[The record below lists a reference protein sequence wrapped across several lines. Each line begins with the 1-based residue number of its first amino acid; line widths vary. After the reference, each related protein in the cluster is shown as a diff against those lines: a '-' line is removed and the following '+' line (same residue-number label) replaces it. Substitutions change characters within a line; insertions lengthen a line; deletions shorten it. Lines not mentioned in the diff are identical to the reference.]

1 MTLSLTLACLWV
13 MGATTAALLPSK
25 HHHWPAACVLIGLGI
40 PLLGFVTYQNGP
52 LAGFLCLAAGASI
65 LRWPVY
71 YGLRHLRD
79 ALTERG

>member
-13 MGATTAALLPSK
+13 MGATTAALLPSRRQ
-25 HHHWPAACVLIGLGI
+25 HWPAAWALIACGI

-71 YGLRHLRD
+71 YGWRHLRD
-79 ALTERG
+79 ALTARG